1 MKHSLTQY
9 LNQLSTDRWARQGI
23 RTLLRTAALAT
34 SIWCIGLGGRLLWD
48 WPFRVDLLG
57 ALSLAII
64 GVGVL
69 LLLRPKLSPQQAARR
84 LDQRFHLD
92 EQLATALEV
101 AATKPPPG
109 SVGARLVAQ
118 SDNTA
123 RLLRQRIA
131 RRQRPPWNELI
142 TLLALLPVAVGLFI
156 LAGIGNLNLSGS
168 ALPLPPLAPAQ
179 DPAQQF
185 PDQPAPDQQSPVL
198 VPGQGAEGQAPG
210 TQPGAA
216 GQPGASGQPGA
227 AGDQRTIEALADA
240 LRDQGA
246 TRSAAEALDRND
258 LGGAAQ
264 QLRELADQAS
274 QLSQDARNDLADDLR
289 DAAEQIAP
297 RDPALADQLRQSADG
312 LEEGGQAASEALD
325 DLAQA
330 IDDLQNGPPSDT
342 SANAGQGEQGEQASQ
357 PGGSESQPGQEGQ
370 AGQSGEAGQDG
381 QAGQGGGPGG
391 AGNGST
397 GEQRSGQP
405 SARLGVPGQPVPL
418 EAEGP
423 GSVPAE
429 PSDRQPTTSEIV
441 PGTTGGET
449 SSDRRVRSGADPLR
463 VPLDERDVVQE
474 YFQPSQ

>member
-1 MKHSLTQY
+1 MKQSLHQH

-23 RTLLRTAALAT
+23 RTLLRAAALAT
-34 SIWCIGLGGRLLWD
+34 SIWCIALGGHLLWS
-48 WPFRVDLLG
+48 WPFRLDLLG
-57 ALSLAII
+57 ALSLAVI

-69 LLLRPKLSPQQAARR
+69 LLLRPRLSPQQAARR
-84 LDQRFHLD
+84 LDRRFHLD
-92 EQLATALEV
+92 EQLATAIEV
-101 AATKPPPG
+101 AATRPAAG
-109 SVGARLVAQ
+109 SIGARLVDQ
-118 SDNTA
+118 SGNTA
-123 RLLRQRIA
+123 RLLRQRIS

-156 LAGIGNLNLSGS
+156 LAGIGNLDLSES
-168 ALPLPPLAPAQ
+168 ALPLPPLVSPQ

-185 PDQPAPDQQSPVL
+185 ADQPGPDQQSPAL
-198 VPGQGAEGQAPG
+198 VPGEGAPG
-210 TQPGAA
+210 TSAQPGAA
-216 GQPGASGQPGA
+216 GQAGTTGQPGA

-264 QLRELADQAS
+264 QLRELADQAG
-274 QLSQDARNDLADDLR
+274 QLSQEARNDLADALR
-289 DAAEQIAP
+289 NAAEQIAP

-312 LEEGGQAASEALD
+312 LEQGGQEASKALD

-330 IDDLQNGPPSDT
+330 IDNLQKGQQGQP
-342 SANAGQGEQGEQASQ
+342 ANAAGDQGQPGQGEQGNQ
-357 PGGSESQPGQEGQ
+357 PGSADGQ
-370 AGQSGEAGQDG
+370 AGEQSGNSGQDG
-381 QAGQGGGPGG
+381 QDGQGGGPGG

-397 GEQRSGQP
+397 GEQRSAQP
-405 SARLGVPGQPVPL
+405 SERLGVPGQPVPL
-418 EAEGP
+418 EADGP
-423 GSVPAE
+423 GAVPAE

-449 SSDRRVRSGADPLR
+449 SSDRRVRTGADPLR

-474 YFQPSQ
+474 YFQPPQ

>member
-1 MKHSLTQY
+1 MKHSLHQY

-34 SIWCIGLGGRLLWD
+34 SIWCIGLGGRLLWN
-48 WPFRVDLLG
+48 WPFRIDLLG
-57 ALSLAII
+57 ALSLAVI
-64 GVGVL
+64 GIGVL
-69 LLLRPKLSPQQAARR
+69 LLLRPKLSTQQAARR

-101 AATKPPPG
+101 AATKPAPG
-109 SVGARLVAQ
+109 SVGARLIAQ
-118 SDNTA
+118 SGNTV

-142 TLLALLPVAVGLFI
+142 TLLALLPVALGLFI
-156 LAGIGNLNLSGS
+156 LAGIGNLNLSGN
-168 ALPLPPLAPAQ
+168 ALPLPPLATAQ

-185 PDQPAPDQQSPVL
+185 TDQPPLGEQPSAL
-198 VPGQGAEGQAPG
+198 IPGEGAG
-210 TQPGAA
+210 TQPGASTQLGAA
-216 GQPGASGQPGA
+216 GQPGTTGQPGA

-240 LRDQGA
+240 LRDQGT

-264 QLRELADQAS
+264 QLRELADQAG
-274 QLSQDARNDLADDLR
+274 QLSQEARNDLADALR
-289 DAAEQIAP
+289 GAAEQIAP
-297 RDPALADQLRQSADG
+297 HDPALADQLRQSADG
-312 LEEGGQAASEALD
+312 LEEGGQEASEALD

-330 IDDLQNGPPSDT
+330 IDNLQD
-342 SANAGQGEQGEQASQ
+342 GQPTDASGDQGQ
-357 PGGSESQPGQEGQ
+357 PGQSDQGGQPGSSESQSG
-370 AGQSGEAGQDG
+370 GQSGESGQSG
-381 QAGQGGGPGG
+381 EAGQGGGPGG

-397 GEQRSGQP
+397 GEQRSAQP
-405 SARLGVPGQPVPL
+405 SERLGVPGQPVPL

-423 GSVPAE
+423 GAVPAE

-441 PGTTGGET
+441 PGTTGGEA
-449 SSDRRVRSGADPLR
+449 SSDRRVRTGADPLR

>member
-1 MKHSLTQY
+1 MKQSLHQY

-23 RTLLRTAALAT
+23 RTLLRAAALAA

-48 WPFRVDLLG
+48 WPFRFDLLG
-57 ALSLAII
+57 ALSLAVI
-64 GVGVL
+64 GGGVL

-84 LDQRFHLD
+84 LDRRFHLD
-92 EQLATALEV
+92 EQLATAIEV

-118 SDNTA
+118 SGNTA
-123 RLLRQRIA
+123 RLLRHRIA

-156 LAGIGNLNLSGS
+156 LSGIGNLNLDGS
-168 ALPLPPLAPAQ
+168 ALPLPPLATVQ
-179 DPAQQF
+179 DPAEQF
-185 PDQPAPDQQSPVL
+185 TDQPPPDVQSPAL
-198 VPGQGAEGQAPG
+198 IPGEGAQAPGAG
-210 TQPGAA
+210 TQPGSAGQSGTA
-216 GQPGASGQPGA
+216 GQPGAT
-227 AGDQRTIEALADA
+227 GDQGTIEELADA

-246 TRSAAEALDRND
+246 TRSAADALDQGD

-264 QLRELADQAS
+264 QLRELADQAG
-274 QLSQDARNDLADDLR
+274 QLSPDARNDLADALR
-289 DAAEQIAP
+289 DAAERIAP
-297 RDPALADQLRQSADG
+297 RNPALADQLRRSADG

-330 IDDLQNGPPSDT
+330 IDDLQNGQQSGAAGDQGQ
-342 SANAGQGEQGEQASQ
+342 AGQGNQGDQSGNAD
-357 PGGSESQPGQEGQ
+357 GQ
-370 AGQSGEAGQDG
+370 AGEQSGEAGQNDA
-381 QAGQGGGPGG
+381 AGQGGGPGG

-405 SARLGVPGQPVPL
+405 SERLGVPGQPVPL

-423 GSVPAE
+423 GAVPAE

-449 SSDRRVRSGADPLR
+449 SSDRRVETGADPLR

>member
-1 MKHSLTQY
+1 MKHLLHQY

-23 RTLLRTAALAT
+23 RTLLRAAALAT

-48 WPFRVDLLG
+48 WPFRFDLLG
-57 ALSLAII
+57 ALSLAVI
-64 GVGVL
+64 GAGVL

-92 EQLATALEV
+92 EQLATAIEV
-101 AATKPPPG
+101 AATAPPPG
-109 SVGARLVAQ
+109 SIGARLVAQ
-118 SDNTA
+118 SGNTA

-131 RRQRPPWNELI
+131 RRQRAPWNELI
-142 TLLALLPVAVGLFI
+142 TLLTLLPVALGLFI
-156 LAGIGNLNLSGS
+156 LSGIGNLDLGGN
-168 ALPLPPLAPAQ
+168 ALPLPPLATAQ

-185 PDQPAPDQQSPVL
+185 TDQPPPGEQPPAL
-198 VPGQGAEGQAPG
+198 VPGEGAPAPGAG
-210 TQPGAA
+210 TQPGAGSQPGTT
-216 GQPGASGQPGA
+216 GQPGT

-246 TRSAAEALDRND
+246 TRSAAEALDRGD

-264 QLRELADQAS
+264 QLRELADQAG
-274 QLSQDARNDLADDLR
+274 QLSQDARNDLADSLR

-312 LEEGGQAASEALD
+312 LEQGGQAASEALD
-325 DLAQA
+325 ELAQA
-330 IDDLQNGPPSDT
+330 IDELQNGQQSGA
-342 SANAGQGEQGEQASQ
+342 SGEQGQPGAGEQGSQ
-357 PGGSESQPGQEGQ
+357 PGSSESQSGE
-370 AGQSGEAGQDG
+370 QSGEG
-381 QAGQGGGPGG
+381 GQGGGPGG

-397 GEQRSGQP
+397 GEQRSAQP
-405 SARLGVPGQPVPL
+405 SERLGVPGQPVPL

-423 GSVPAE
+423 GAVPAE

-449 SSDRRVRSGADPLR
+449 SNDRRVRTGADPLR